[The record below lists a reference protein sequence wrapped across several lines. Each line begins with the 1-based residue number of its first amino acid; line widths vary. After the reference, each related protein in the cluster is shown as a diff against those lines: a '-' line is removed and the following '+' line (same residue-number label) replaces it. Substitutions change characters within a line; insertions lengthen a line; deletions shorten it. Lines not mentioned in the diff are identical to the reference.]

1 MPNFRYKARDKF
13 GKLVSGMMSGA
24 DRDAVASHLGGM
36 GYVPI
41 SIEDISELELG
52 LPKILEI
59 FNRVTFADI
68 NVFTRQLLTLQKAGV
83 PLLTGLDII
92 EKQTKNKLF
101 RDRIKEIVAD
111 VEHGLSLSSALSK
124 HSQLFNEFYVNMI
137 KAGEAS
143 GLLDEVL
150 ARILE
155 FGEKEADTKSKI
167 KAAVRYPAMTL
178 MALAAAFVIVVTF
191 VIPKF
196 SAIFAQFKTALPLPT
211 RILLGLSF
219 TLRHYWYV
227 IIIVLALL
235 IFFFVRYINT
245 KEGRL
250 RWDLF
255 KLKVPIFGPLVSM
268 FAMARF
274 TRTMSILLRSGLPI
288 LQVLDMASRTSENAV
303 ISRAVDS
310 IAASVKEGKGISEPM
325 RLSGVFPVMV
335 VSMVAIGE
343 DTGKVDELLMS
354 VSEYYDQQS
363 DYLVQNLTAML
374 EPAFVLVL
382 GAMVLTMALAIFLPM
397 WNLITL
403 FRH

>member
-1 MPNFRYKARDKF
+1 MPNFRYRARDKF
-13 GKLVSGMMSGA
+13 GKSVSGVMSGA
-24 DRDAVASHLGGM
+24 DRNVVASHLGGM
-36 GYVPI
+36 GYVPV
-41 SIEDISELELG
+41 SIEESNELGGG
-52 LPKILEI
+52 LPKIVEI
-59 FNRVTFADI
+59 FSGVTLADI

-83 PLLTGLDII
+83 PLLAGLSII

-101 RDRIKEIVAD
+101 KDKIKEILAD
-111 VEHGLSLSSALSK
+111 IEHGLSLSDAISK
-124 HSQLFNEFYVNMI
+124 HPRLFDEFYINMI

-143 GLLDEVL
+143 GLMEDIL
-150 ARILE
+150 ARLLE

-167 KAAVRYPAMTL
+167 KAAVRYPVITL
-178 MALAAAFVIVVTF
+178 MALAGAFVTVVTF

-196 SAIFAQFKTALPLPT
+196 SAVFAQFKTTLPLPT

-219 TLRHYWYV
+219 TMRHYWY
-227 IIIVLALL
+227 IIVTILAVLVFL
-235 IFFFVRYINT
+235 FVRYINT
-245 KEGRL
+245 KKGRL
-250 RWDLF
+250 RWDSF

-274 TRTMSILLRSGLPI
+274 TRTMSILLKSGLPI
-288 LQVLDMASRTSENAV
+288 LQVLDMAARTSDNAV
-303 ISRAVDS
+303 ISMAVDN

-325 RLSGVFPVMV
+325 RLSGVFPLMV

-363 DYLVQNLTAML
+363 DYLVQNLTTML

-382 GAMVLTMALAIFLPM
+382 GAMVLLMALAIFLPM
-397 WNLITL
+397 WNLITV
-403 FRH
+403 FQH